1 MIGGMAQVTE
11 EIHSTWR
18 RTMGIIKSAV
28 ILGGGYVLGARAG
41 RDRYEQLRQK
51 AEQLLQRPEVQQ
63 VKQNLKDKASGSTG
77 DGAPDT
83 SSAETSSS
91 RWRRTRR
98 QKDLA
103 APQDYGLESPS
114 AGSQPDTEATTGT
127 ETTIPPRQY

>member
-1 MIGGMAQVTE
+1 
-11 EIHSTWR
+11 
-18 RTMGIIKSAV
+18 MGIIKSAV
-28 ILGGGYVLGARAG
+28 ILGSGYVLGARAG

-77 DGAPDT
+77 DGSPDT
-83 SSAETSSS
+83 SSAGTSSS

-103 APQDYGLESPS
+103 APQEYGLESSRP
-114 AGSQPDTEATTGT
+114 GSEPDIGLTTGT
-127 ETTIPPRQY
+127 GTTTPPRQY